1 MVVTWIERLASVI
14 LVACASSP
22 VLAGE
27 VSPDPGAQTT
37 AVDGAE
43 PIEPYTIV
51 SADDEAGLAMQLSNP
66 VAALVSVPLQFNF
79 DGDVGPAEDGYRVTL
94 NVQPVI
100 PISLSKDWNLISRT
114 IVPVVLQGDIFPGAG
129 NQFGVGDTVQ
139 SLFLSPARPRG
150 AVWGIGPVFLVPTG
164 TDRLLSTG
172 KWGAGPSALVLK
184 QTGPWTL
191 GLLANH
197 IWSFAG
203 DSQRADVSATL
214 VNPFIT
220 YTTPTAF
227 TVAFA
232 GDWTRDWTAERTAL
246 PLILNAAQLTRIG
259 NQLVSIGGGL
269 RYYAISNAA
278 SPKGFAARFTITLL
292 YPR

>member
-1 MVVTWIERLASVI
+1 MTWLERLAPVVLI
-14 LVACASSP
+14 ASLS
-22 VLAGE
+22 A
-27 VSPDPGAQTT
+27 PDPAAATPVAGSGDA
-37 AVDGAE
+37 
-43 PIEPYTIV
+43 IEPYTSV
-51 SADDEAGLAMQLSNP
+51 AADDEAGLAMQLSNP
-66 VAALVSVPLQFNF
+66 VAALISVPLQFNF
-79 DGDVGPAEDGYRVTL
+79 DGDVGPAKDGYRVTL

-100 PISLSKDWNLISRT
+100 PISLSRDWNLISRT

-129 NQFGVGDTVQ
+129 NQFGLGDTVQ

-150 AVWGIGPVFLVPTG
+150 AVWGVGPVFLVPTG

-191 GLLANH
+191 GVLANH

-232 GDWTRDWTAERTAL
+232 GDWTRDWTADRTAL

-269 RYYAISNAA
+269 RYYAVSNAA